1 MLSSLFTTVFN
12 REAFLAVADNVLV
25 RSDEPHL
32 VMFLCLGYLEFNRE
46 RFLSVKNEKEAQKIC
61 EEEQTIHLGKY
72 LAVVNKLSD
81 KYASQVRY

>member
-1 MLSSLFTTVFN
+1 
-12 REAFLAVADNVLV
+12 
-25 RSDEPHL
+25 
-32 VMFLCLGYLEFNRE
+32 MFLCLGYLEFNRE